1 MFLQSDGQHFGLKG
15 RSHYLTVMSHGG
27 TARSVSDNGKESAK
41 DTLTHTHSV
50 KRFPWQTY

>member
-41 DTLTHTHSV
+41 DTHTHT
-50 KRFPWQTY
+50 QC